1 MNNLFDNLHF
11 IIGFAFFIGLIIV
24 GVKIVSSSKS
34 STSNSINQRLL
45 EKFST
50 ILTPADLQT
59 FQVMNEQMKM
69 QFMQDYF
76 NQMQTEQL
84 NETFIQMNL
93 QQQEIDRLMATG
105 IEFGGFNTDIN
116 LNPGMQMEQQHQMD
130 MMNHMNDNNNFGG
143 PGMF

>member
-1 MNNLFDNLHF
+1 MNNLFDNLHL
-11 IIGFAFFIGLIIV
+11 IIMFAFFIGLIII
-24 GVKIVSSSKS
+24 GIKIVSSSKS

-50 ILTPADLQT
+50 ILTPVDLQT

-84 NETFIQMNL
+84 NETFIRMNL

-116 LNPGMQMEQQHQMD
+116 LNPGMQMEQQHQTD

-143 PGMF
+143 PNMF